1 MDTELFYSLW
11 EKFSRSDLTE
21 TLPDDVICFC
31 EDHGITLQYFI
42 EEFI

>member
-11 EKFSRSDLTE
+11 EKFSQSDLTE
-21 TLPDDVICFC
+21 TLPEDVVEYC
-31 EDHGITLQYFI
+31 EENGITLQYFI